1 MTDEGIFHTVFF
13 TSECKRRKTVPC
25 YVPYQYL
32 MSTFCMIKNH
42 LILPWENFDVSHRIV
57 LFDTPQ
63 LNSTIYVFIFS
74 IIYSAL
80 SYEIRRNQVN
90 YININTVYITVQK
103 LIENESSRKHVIII
117 HLYVVNCLM
126 FYV

>member
-1 MTDEGIFHTVFF
+1 MTDEGIFHTVVFA
-13 TSECKRRKTVPC
+13 SECKRRKTVPC

-126 FYV
+126 FYI